1 MKEKGKSEKTKRRM
15 EEGLDTIHFGEIDF
29 GEELSEHTRVSAGNP
44 FSTSDPAV
52 KLPALAVE
60 SWIRQ

>member
-1 MKEKGKSEKTKRRM
+1 MYDS
-15 EEGLDTIHFGEIDF
+15 FGEIDF
-29 GEELSEHTRVSAGNP
+29 GEELSEHTRVSAGNA
-44 FSTSDPAV
+44 FGTSDSAV